1 MQLNELA
8 NLLNSRYEPFANK
21 LALMMDP
28 RLAAIF
34 NNRTARYNQVSV
46 IR

>member
-34 NNRTARYNQVSV
+34 NNRPAQYNQVSV
-46 IR
+46 VR

>member
-34 NNRTARYNQVSV
+34 NNRTAQYNQVSV
-46 IR
+46 VR

>member
-34 NNRTARYNQVSV
+34 NNRTAQYNQVAV